1 MILLPG
7 FKWTTRYF
15 LSIFERSYKNLKQ
28 IVDINEQEQLVIEN
42 LIKTIKENNR
52 FTF

>member
-7 FKWTTRYF
+7 FKWLTRIF
-15 LSIFERSYKNLKQ
+15 LATFESSYKNLNQ